1 MKIKQLEKSGL
12 KAIKILRESKFRS
25 GLPFMINSKE
35 LPSDQCYLEYPDGSI
50 ELVTLSR
57 KDNDFKVM
65 AEFSSEQ
72 GKTIRKKFKL
82 PQF

>member
-1 MKIKQLEKSGL
+1 MKLKQLEKSGIQ
-12 KAIKILRESKFRS
+12 AIKILRDSKFRN

-57 KDNDFKVM
+57 KDNDFKVIT
-65 AEFSSEQ
+65 EFSSEQ
-72 GKTIRKKFKL
+72 GEAIRKQFKL
-82 PQF
+82 V